1 MSVGRSLLHVGTA
14 MALSVVDFEIGRADV
29 IYVRLLHD
37 STEIEATFFAYLIGQ
52 VATFSR
58 LDIQGAG
65 PNTVGW
71 AALRELAQSVMEL
84 LDVDELRI
92 EGSARTSGATPG
104 RRPAP
109 LVFRRVGNLGA

>member
-1 MSVGRSLLHVGTA
+1 
-14 MALSVVDFEIGRADV
+14 MALSVVDFEIGRDDV
-29 IYVRLLHD
+29 KYVRLLHD

-71 AALRELAQSVMEL
+71 AALRVTGAVG
-84 LDVDELRI
+84 DGVIGCR
-92 EGSARTSGATPG
+92 RTP
-104 RRPAP
+104 
-109 LVFRRVGNLGA
+109 N